1 MKEMK
6 CYDILTVHAEGK
18 DYAVAAPSIAAGVGD
33 LVEFRVAENMS
44 MVGQVT
50 HQMLCKQFDDAW
62 HTVAAFTRIHDAIAA
77 YSMTWSAETADT

>member
-1 MKEMK
+1 MKY
-6 CYDILTVHAEGK
+6 CNILTVHAEGK

-77 YSMTWSAETADT
+77 YSMTWSAENADA